1 MASVKAKVKAKVK
14 ARIKREQ
21 SFFEE
26 GSQGAR
32 AFLEQVG
39 GAAVLAR
46 RVVRGLFSG
55 RFEVY
60 ELVQQ
65 MERLGVQSLAIA
77 IAAAVFVGLVMT
89 IQFAYSMEQFGLL
102 ENIGRVIVLS
112 EARELAPTLTS
123 LVVGSRIAAGMAA
136 ELGSMT
142 VTEQVDA
149 IRALGAD
156 PIRKL
161 VVPRLLA
168 SIIVIPLICSLAFVV
183 GTTSAV
189 LLCWVSYGIDP
200 PFFISTALSSVDL
213 RDFLNGLAKT
223 PFFGFLIGLLGCFFG
238 LTTTGGTEGVGRSTT
253 RSVVVVSISLLLA
266 DAILTQVLL
275 NV

>member
-1 MASVKAKVKAKVK
+1 MAK
-14 ARIKREQ
+14 ARRER
-21 SFFEE
+21 SFLEE
-26 GSQGAR
+26 GNQGFR
-32 AFLEQVG
+32 AFLEQLG

-46 RVVRGLFSG
+46 RVLRSLFSG
-55 RFEVY
+55 RFEIY

-77 IAAAVFVGLVMT
+77 IAASVFVGLVMT

-112 EARELAPTLTS
+112 EARELAPALTS

-161 VVPRLLA
+161 VVPRLMA
-168 SIIVIPLICSLAFVV
+168 SVIVIPLICSLAFLV
-183 GTTSAV
+183 GTVSAL

-200 PFFISTALSSVDL
+200 PFFVSTALSSVDL
-213 RDFLNGLAKT
+213 RDFLNGMAKT

-253 RSVVVVSISLLLA
+253 RAVVVVSISLLLA
-266 DAILTQVLL
+266 DALLTQVLL
-275 NV
+275 NI